1 MRVIGFE
8 DDVWPLRPSGAMF
21 LPTQNP
27 TRRKLTSVIQE
38 ANIEA
43 RAVRQITDDEA
54 TRVAIGALIG
64 TAMEWYDFFLFSAAA
79 ALIFNVQYFRNQD
92 PVAAAMASF
101 AAFGVGLVFRPLGG
115 MFFGAMGDRIGRRRT
130 LMITIVGIGLVTGAI
145 GALPTYAAIGIAAP
159 VLLVLLRIV
168 QGLFVGGEWSG
179 AMTIVVE
186 NAPLARR
193 ARYAALPQIGSPIGT
208 ILSSGGFFLMTLFFS
223 KESFN
228 SFGWRLPFLA
238 AIPMLP
244 IALYIRSRL
253 DESPVFAELMQKGE
267 TAKTPVRTVLVESWR
282 QIVVGTATA
291 LLGVGG
297 FYLVTAFVVYYGVR
311 ILGYTPGVMLLGGML
326 AAVGEI
332 PVVIIGGRLGER
344 YGASRVIIY
353 GGLVSAVLAVP
364 SFLLIAS
371 GSDALVILGMVVSV
385 AALSFPYAASGTV
398 MTGLFPARTRYTG
411 VGFAQ
416 NAAGMI
422 SGFIP
427 LAATGMVAAAHNHWW
442 PAAAILIFVS
452 LCTAAAGVVAPGMS
466 VELPGFKH

>member
-1 MRVIGFE
+1 VIE
-8 DDVWPLRPSGAMF
+8 P
-21 LPTQNP
+21 QN
-27 TRRKLTSVIQE
+27 VE
-38 ANIEA
+38 ASA
-43 RAVRQITDDEA
+43 TRQISDAEA
-54 TRVAIGALIG
+54 TKVAFAALIG
-64 TAMEWYDFFLFSAAA
+64 TAIEWYDFFLFSAAA
-79 ALIFNVQYFRNQD
+79 ALIFNVQYFRSQD

-101 AAFGVGLVFRPLGG
+101 GAFGIGLLFRPLGG
-115 MFFGAMGDRIGRRRT
+115 MFFGAMGDRVGRKKI
-130 LMITIVGIGLVTGAI
+130 LMITIVGIGFATGAI
-145 GALPTYAAIGIAAP
+145 GVLPTYAAIGIGAP
-159 VLLVLLRIV
+159 VLLLLLRIV

-208 ILSSGGFFLMTLFFS
+208 ILSSGGFYLMTLLFS
-223 KESFN
+223 KDNFN
-228 SFGWRLPFLA
+228 AFGWRIPFLA
-238 AIPMLP
+238 ALPMLP
-244 IALYIRSRL
+244 IAIYIRHRL
-253 DESPVFAELMQKGE
+253 DESPVFAELKEKGGIE
-267 TAKTPVRTVLVESWR
+267 KAPIRTVLVDSWK

-311 ILGYTPGVMLLGGML
+311 ILGYPPSVMLLGGMI
-326 AAVGEI
+326 AAVVEI
-332 PVVIIGGRLGER
+332 PILIAGGRLGER
-344 YGASRVIIY
+344 FGASRVIVY
-353 GGLVSAVLAVP
+353 GGFVSAVLAVP
-364 SFLLIAS
+364 SFLLVAS
-371 GSDALVILGMVVSV
+371 GNHALVILGMVIAV

-398 MTGLFPARTRYTG
+398 MTGLFPAPTRYTG

-452 LCTAAAGVVAPGMS
+452 LCTAGAGMVAPRMS
-466 VELPGFKH
+466 VDLPGFKH